1 MCVCV
6 CVRERESTKRHL
18 KYVCTSH
25 VHCQSNL
32 PKTIHEG
39 TFLAEVSRDF
49 YESTVRDG
57 SEISIGRRDSGIIDA
72 VVV

>member
-1 MCVCV
+1 MYVPV
-6 CVRERESTKRHL
+6 MSTVMR
-18 KYVCTSH
+18 T
-25 VHCQSNL
+25 L